1 MLAVSQANAQAQSP
15 AGAPV
20 PVTVDNFVRAETDMF
35 FGLSVK
41 DGALGKFL
49 IGALPWAS
57 TTSSRF
63 VEIATHF
70 IRLRC
75 SISTPGL

>member
-15 AGAPV
+15 AGA